1 MSRINDAVRR
11 ILRVKFR
18 AGLFEHP
25 YVDPAKADAAQLR
38 PDAVAAA
45 RKASGRSMVL
55 LKNEGK
61 LPFSKSKST
70 AVIGPLGDDQ
80 HDMLGPWWGRGEDKD
95 VVTVFQGL
103 KKQNP
108 NTTFTAGCTLKNTE
122 PPANTPSDVCGDDSG
137 FAAAVTASK
146 AADQVVLALGETREQ
161 SGEAASRSELD
172 LPGKQEELVAQI
184 KAANPGKPIVVV
196 LFNGRPLTLGSVVD
210 DAPSILEAWFPGV
223 QAGNAVADV
232 VFGDVN
238 PGGKLPVSFPRSVGQ
253 VPIYYNH
260 ENTGRPCD
268 ATSKYNSRYRD
279 INSCDPQYVFGYG
292 LSYSKFEITNL
303 RLSSGRVSRN
313 GSVRATVDVQNVSGP
328 KGDEV
333 VQLYIHDPVAS
344 LAQPV
349 RRLRGFERV
358 TLAAGQKKSVTFTL
372 DKSDWSFSDNRGRQ
386 VNEPGQIDVYAGD
399 SSKAELTKSFQV
411 TG

>member
-1 MSRINDAVRR
+1 M
-11 ILRVKFR
+11 
-18 AGLFEHP
+18 
-25 YVDPAKADAAQLR
+25 
-38 PDAVAAA
+38 
-45 RKASGRSMVL
+45 
-55 LKNEGK
+55 
-61 LPFSKSKST
+61 
-70 AVIGPLGDDQ
+70 
-80 HDMLGPWWGRGEDKD
+80 
-95 VVTVFQGL
+95 
-103 KKQNP
+103 
-108 NTTFTAGCTLKNTE
+108 
-122 PPANTPSDVCGDDSG
+122 
-137 FAAAVTASK
+137 
-146 AADQVVLALGETREQ
+146 
-161 SGEAASRSELD
+161 
-172 LPGKQEELVAQI
+172 
-184 KAANPGKPIVVV
+184 VV

-303 RLSSGRVSRN
+303 RLSSERVSRN

-358 TLAAGQKKSVTFTL
+358 TLAPGQKKSVTFTL

>member
-1 MSRINDAVRR
+1 MRR

-45 RKASGRSMVL
+45 REASGRSMVL

-108 NTTFTAGCTLKNTE
+108 NTTFTAGCTVKNTE
-122 PPANTPSDVCGDDSG
+122 PPDNTPSDVCGDDSG

-358 TLAAGQKKSVTFTL
+358 TLAPGQKKSVTFTL
-372 DKSDWSFSDNRGRQ
+372 DKSDWSFSDNRGKQ